1 MCRHILSYFSKLI
14 TIPECDANTTI
25 KSCMSGDFGS
35 ADFGSIFL
43 NGGEAVSMSKAG
55 FSRKKTVLIISHIPL
70 SVKLHLFVYFSKLL
84 D

>member
-1 MCRHILSYFSKLI
+1 MCRHILSYFSNLI
-14 TIPECDANTTI
+14 IIPECDANTTI

-43 NGGEAVSMSKAG
+43 NDGEAVSMSKVG
-55 FSRKKTVLIISHIPL
+55 FSKKKTVLLISQIPL
-70 SVKLHLFVYFSKLL
+70 SVKLHLSVYFSKLL